1 MVTLG
6 LYCSG
11 WVRNGP
17 VGVIATTM
25 NDAFQTGELV
35 VQDLKSG
42 NIKTKV
48 DAVKGYEAIK
58 SLLNSRGVRPVFFDQ
73 WRKIDQV
80 EQQRG
85 KERGKPREKIVYV
98 HEMLNIAYENNGS

>member
-1 MVTLG
+1 MHADKIHGNSLFLFSTWPEI
-6 LYCSG
+6 YEYISCSHF
-11 WVRNGP
+11 RK
-17 VGVIATTM
+17 
-25 NDAFQTGELV
+25 FYLFF
-35 VQDLKSG
+35 
-42 NIKTKV
+42 
-48 DAVKGYEAIK
+48 
-58 SLLNSRGVRPVFFDQ
+58 LLLLAGVRPVFFDQ